1 MYVDVIQECSLLRRE
16 LKELGTRIRELG
28 DAL

>member
-1 MYVDVIQECSLLRRE
+1 MFVDVTQECSALRRE
-16 LKELGTRIRELG
+16 LKELGTRIQELG